1 MEKFVN
7 LGNAYSSTNT
17 LTGEK
22 CYMVDEPLYRDIL
35 LAVAARKQNE
45 RSLAT
50 AAIKLEQHIE
60 QIGNSNE
67 RIMKGESDLLEKM
80 SRKMNRSFDQFREE
94 HNTRM
99 KNVMN
104 DIREINASMVVSAE
118 HGSVSGEMQRLR
130 FQVERHDQILPL
142 FQAQF
147 QDVQEKNKRLWSEL
161 LGERDY
167 IERLKRRLETAEALA
182 IKLGTVSPDK
192 GGRAAAEQERKSD
205 DSSLR

>member
-35 LAVAARKQNE
+35 LAVAARKQNK

-80 SRKMNRSFDQFREE
+80 SRRMSRSFDQFREE

-99 KNVMN
+99 KNVMK
-104 DIREINASMVVSAE
+104 DIRELNASMVVSAE

-130 FQVERHDQILPL
+130 FQVERHDQILPV

-147 QDVQEKNKRLWSEL
+147 KDVQEKNKRLWSEL

-167 IERLKRRLETAEALA
+167 IERLKSRLEKAEALA
-182 IKLGTVSPDK
+182 
-192 GGRAAAEQERKSD
+192 
-205 DSSLR
+205 